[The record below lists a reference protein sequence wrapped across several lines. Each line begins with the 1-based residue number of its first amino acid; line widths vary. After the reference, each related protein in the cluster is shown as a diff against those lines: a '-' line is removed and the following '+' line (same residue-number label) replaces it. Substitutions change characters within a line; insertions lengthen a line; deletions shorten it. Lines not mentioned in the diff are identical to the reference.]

1 MWRALPWARVPPVSS
16 PMTIGMLPKTA
27 GLVLIALCL
36 FNCPSYGILIR
47 DDRTTN
53 DYKHLYTLPELQ
65 SVVRIRASFG
75 TNPLTPTVYTSS
87 AVHIGHGFLL
97 TAGHVVQGN
106 GQPLLSMTAYS
117 LDGGIFSIGSSRTR
131 VNSGFSSTN
140 YMGTAG
146 SDIAVLALNSG
157 WQNSYQPGYTL
168 AAATVWVGNSLT
180 GGEITVGGYG
190 RRGTGSAPGTSGS
203 GIWRAGMNTLDST
216 SSDGRLG
223 YFDFDSHTGSTSNLG
238 SPVPLNLE
246 AMINP
251 GDSGGG
257 WFMSDGG
264 ALRLTHISSGIWGN
278 LDGVADGSYGD
289 IAMGVN
295 ISSHWD
301 WINSASA
308 DIWGNGN
315 MPAFDAVPEPSTSL
329 LLALGAAAVWVVVR
343 WRRSA

>member
-1 MWRALPWARVPPVSS
+1 
-16 PMTIGMLPKTA
+16 MTIGMLPKTA